1 MTYRNQCRG
10 RRFRTESY
18 RRRLRLNERIE
29 AARARFAADGYYIS
43 PLLEFDIMCKEAL
56 PHEEIRAFMYAPASG
71 WPFGPH
77 QPPPPPNNA
86 SKRLRLQRRAKRVVP
101 VRA

>member
-29 AARARFAADGYYIS
+29 AARARFVAAGYHLS
-43 PLLEFDIMCKEAL
+43 PSLEFDIACKEAL
-56 PHEEIRAFMYAPASG
+56 PYEEIRALMYAPAPG
-71 WPFGPH
+71 WPFGPR
-77 QPPPPPNNA
+77 QPPPVPNNA